1 MLGTSGG
8 LKEPGSHST
17 LRQVERFSVQ
27 AFRDQEPLNEKAEG
41 CHAGA
46 AWGSAWM

>member
-8 LKEPGSHST
+8 LKAPGSHLT
-17 LRQVERFSVQ
+17 LQRVEWFSVQ

-41 CHAGA
+41 CHAGVA
-46 AWGSAWM
+46 SGSAWM